1 MWTAAAFAAEAL
13 GNTIPNIEKPVHGLT
28 AHVFIFLNSF
38 NT

>member
-1 MWTAAAFAAEAL
+1 MWTAVAFAAAVP
-13 GNTIPNIEKPVHGLT
+13 GSTTPNIEKPVHGLT